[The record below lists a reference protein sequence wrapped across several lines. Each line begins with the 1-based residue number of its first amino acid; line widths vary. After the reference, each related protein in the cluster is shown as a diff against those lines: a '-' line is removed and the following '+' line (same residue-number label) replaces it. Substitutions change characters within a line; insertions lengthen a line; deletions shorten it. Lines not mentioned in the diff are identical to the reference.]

1 MDTDLL
7 KTFLE
12 VSHTRHFGKAAD
24 NLFLT
29 RSAVSFRVKQLET
42 ILGVELFERQRNNI
56 QPTPAG
62 ERMLVHAEAVLMA
75 WERAKQDVSLSQHQS
90 VQLAIGAAP
99 NLWDAFLQEFLQ
111 NLHKGMMG
119 ISLRTEVLT
128 QSVLTR
134 QLMERTLD
142 IAISFDPPKLEEFE
156 LLQIGEVVLSLV
168 ASEPAENLQQL
179 SSRQYI
185 KVDWGTAFNIQHAR
199 DFAQLP
205 LPVLHTGSARIA
217 LDFLLNNGGS
227 AFLPQNMVQA
237 EIDKGTLYWVKNA
250 PSVSRN
256 VYISY
261 LANNERLSEI
271 RRAVDFLRRGTT
283 QLK

>member
-12 VSHTRHFGKAAD
+12 VSHTRHFGKAAE
-24 NLFLT
+24 NLYLT
-29 RSAVSFRVKQLET
+29 RSAVSFRVKQLES

-62 ERMLVHAEAVLMA
+62 ERMLVHAEAVLLA
-75 WERAKQDVSLSQHQS
+75 WERAKQDVSLSQVQS

-99 NLWDAFLQEFLQ
+99 NIWDAYLQDYLQ
-111 NLHKGMMG
+111 GLHVGLSG
-119 ISLRTEVLT
+119 VALRTEVQN
-128 QSVLTR
+128 QSTMTR

-156 LLQIGEVVLSLV
+156 LLQIGEIVLGLVSCEPVMSL
-168 ASEPAENLQQL
+168 ADTLQQ
-179 SSRQYI
+179 QYI

-199 DFAQLP
+199 DFAELP

-217 LDFLLNNGGS
+217 LDFLLNNGGC
-227 AFLPQNMVQA
+227 AFLPQKMVQSYL
-237 EIDKGTLYWVKNA
+237 DKGQLYLV
-250 PSVSRN
+250 PHTSTISRSVY
-256 VYISY
+256 VSY
-261 LANNERLSEI
+261 LTSNDRLPQI
-271 RRAVDFLRRGTT
+271 LQAVNYLKT
-283 QLK
+283 QA

>member
-12 VSHTRHFGKAAD
+12 VSHTRHFGKAAE
-24 NLFLT
+24 NLYLT
-29 RSAVSFRVKQLET
+29 RSAVSFRVKQLEM

-62 ERMLVHAEAVLMA
+62 ERMLVHAEAVLLA
-75 WERAKQDVSLSQHQS
+75 WERAKQDVSLSQVQS

-99 NLWDAFLQEFLQ
+99 NIWDAYLQDYLQ
-111 NLHKGMMG
+111 GLHKGLSG
-119 ISLRTEVLT
+119 VALRTEVQN
-128 QSVLTR
+128 QSVMTR

-142 IAISFDPPKLEEFE
+142 LAISFDPPKLEEFE
-156 LLQIGEVVLSLV
+156 LLPVGEVVLGLVSNIVVDSLAAV
-168 ASEPAENLQQL
+168 RKL
-179 SSRQYI
+179 QYI

-199 DFAQLP
+199 DFTELP

-227 AFLPQNMVQA
+227 AFLPQKMVQPF
-237 EIDKGTLYWVKNA
+237 IDKGQLHWVPA
-250 PSVSRN
+250 TDTISRN
-256 VYISY
+256 VYVSY
-261 LANNERLSEI
+261 LTSNDRLPQI
-271 RRAVDFLRRGTT
+271 LQAVNY
-283 QLK
+283 LKAQA